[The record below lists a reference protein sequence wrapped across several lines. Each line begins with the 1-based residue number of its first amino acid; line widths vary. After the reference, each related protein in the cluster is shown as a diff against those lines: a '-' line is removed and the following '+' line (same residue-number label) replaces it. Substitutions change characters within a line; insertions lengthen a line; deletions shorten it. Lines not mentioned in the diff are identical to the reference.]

1 LDFPE
6 RGQNPGKRQDQN
18 GRGQMNRKTDRQQ
31 DVHLRCFAK
40 KFAKREE
47 KVEVTQ

>member
-1 LDFPE
+1 LDLPE

-18 GRGQMNRKTDRQQ
+18 RRGQMNRKTDRQQ
-31 DVHLRCFAK
+31 DMHLRCFAK
-40 KFAKREE
+40 KFAKSEK